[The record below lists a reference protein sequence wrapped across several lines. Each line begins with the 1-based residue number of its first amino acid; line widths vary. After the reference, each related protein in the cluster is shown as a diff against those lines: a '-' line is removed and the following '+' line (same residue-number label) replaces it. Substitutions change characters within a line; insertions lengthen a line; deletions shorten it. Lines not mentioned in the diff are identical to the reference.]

1 MHIIIIYI
9 FSLVCGCFYIVIYAY
24 MLKKY
29 SHFSDLQAADK
40 YKTNSTIGCMLSLTG
55 HAAPMAASSLGEGG
69 VKNFRKVFA
78 RGKRGGG
85 GGSEIQKFL
94 FGWGGYI
101 VWGGSN
107 FVWGEGGG
115 GGHIILKKKSKLRNT
130 SIKSIFGI
138 TKLIS

>member
-1 MHIIIIYI
+1 
-9 FSLVCGCFYIVIYAY
+9 

-69 VKNFRKVFA
+69 VKNFRSLCQ
-78 RGKRGGG
+78 GKGGG
-85 GGSEIQKFL
+85 GDQKFR
-94 FGWGGYI
+94 
-101 VWGGSN
+101 N
-107 FVWGEGGG
+107 FYLGEGGILFEGGVILCGVRG